1 MLPVLAENVAAKR
14 HSNFMVKNIPITLF
28 SVPAKE
34 NNPKIVWFYI
44 FLRYRIKN
52 SQTNGL
58 ASFLDLKVNARVII
72 TTNIDVSDRLIKSKI
87 ETVKPIETKKDM
99 FSLR

>member
-1 MLPVLAENVAAKR
+1 MVLCISEVQNQKQPEP
-14 HSNFMVKNIPITLF
+14 S
-28 SVPAKE
+28 
-34 NNPKIVWFYI
+34 
-44 FLRYRIKN
+44 
-52 SQTNGL
+52 GL
-58 ASFLDLKVNARVII
+58 ATLLKLKVNARVII